1 MKLPKNKNVFP
12 KEQAYANGIKLKRI
26 QLRTLTK
33 ELEKLHAS
41 QPLTLAR
48 DSPSKVVFDNVSSNA
63 KQRTVLRLKDKI
75 KSLPRGTST
84 QIRKKFGINLSKKIL
99 PKTTSRSSIQTEIET
114 FLCRDDITKLCPDK
128 RKKIDDIDY
137 VTFTRCV
144 PSYIQKSNNDSWGT
158 CLCMTCL
165 NPQLKYEKLH
175 QLKRKY
181 ACIKVIVDSTPIDLY
196 DLAKDEMKINEFK
209 DNLAELDTED
219 ILVTF
224 CEWQKLK
231 AVNFT
236 APVSTKVSMSISMK
250 EFIKKFIIEV
260 DVLTQHIRR
269 MPEQFRAAKAAKEQ
283 AKENTQVAKIQLDW
297 SENYNLKQAREEKGA
312 YYYEQHI
319 FIQSGFVWSKNNSF
333 SFGSISDDICRM
345 AEVAWAAIEDLL
357 NELIEKNN
365 ININFISDSPV
376 SQYRNKTM
384 IFLMEKLA
392 IDRHIDIKWIFLESG
407 HGKGVAD
414 AVGAAVKHKFDV
426 VVAVNP
432 DNTSEN
438 ALSLINVIK
447 NTDIKFFLYDTTNI
461 ASLKKRIPNLRTVKG
476 TASFHEMLATKDG
489 KFYAKTVSNEKEKLV
504 QLNFQLIT
512 TFRRFF
518 VLSYEI

>member
-1 MKLPKNKNVFP
+1 
-12 KEQAYANGIKLKRI
+12 
-26 QLRTLTK
+26 
-33 ELEKLHAS
+33 
-41 QPLTLAR
+41 
-48 DSPSKVVFDNVSSNA
+48 
-63 KQRTVLRLKDKI
+63 
-75 KSLPRGTST
+75 
-84 QIRKKFGINLSKKIL
+84 
-99 PKTTSRSSIQTEIET
+99 
-114 FLCRDDITKLCPDK
+114 
-128 RKKIDDIDY
+128 
-137 VTFTRCV
+137 
-144 PSYIQKSNNDSWGT
+144 
-158 CLCMTCL
+158 
-165 NPQLKYEKLH
+165 
-175 QLKRKY
+175 
-181 ACIKVIVDSTPIDLY
+181 KVIVDFTPIDLY
-196 DLAKDEMKINEFK
+196 DLAKDEIKINEFK
-209 DNLAELDTED
+209 DNLTKLDKED
-219 ILVTF
+219 EEILVTF
-224 CEWQKLK
+224 CEWQKIK
-231 AVNFT
+231 ALNFT

-283 AKENTQVAKIQLDW
+283 AKENTQVATIQIDW

-319 FIQSGFVWSKNNSF
+319 SIQSGFVWLNKNAF
-333 SFGSISDDICRM
+333 SFASISDDTCHM
-345 AEVAWAAIEDLL
+345 AEAAWAAIQDLL
-357 NELIEKNN
+357 KDLIDKNN
-365 ININFISDSPV
+365 INIINFISDSPV

>member
-1 MKLPKNKNVFP
+1 MKLPKNKKVFP

-260 DVLTQHIRR
+260 D
-269 MPEQFRAAKAAKEQ
+269 
-283 AKENTQVAKIQLDW
+283 
-297 SENYNLKQAREEKGA
+297 
-312 YYYEQHI
+312 
-319 FIQSGFVWSKNNSF
+319 
-333 SFGSISDDICRM
+333 
-345 AEVAWAAIEDLL
+345 
-357 NELIEKNN
+357 
-365 ININFISDSPV
+365 
-376 SQYRNKTM
+376 
-384 IFLMEKLA
+384 
-392 IDRHIDIKWIFLESG
+392 
-407 HGKGVAD
+407 
-414 AVGAAVKHKFDV
+414 
-426 VVAVNP
+426 
-432 DNTSEN
+432 
-438 ALSLINVIK
+438 
-447 NTDIKFFLYDTTNI
+447 
-461 ASLKKRIPNLRTVKG
+461 
-476 TASFHEMLATKDG
+476 
-489 KFYAKTVSNEKEKLV
+489 
-504 QLNFQLIT
+504 
-512 TFRRFF
+512 
-518 VLSYEI
+518 